1 MSSLNNRELFTFYS
15 VDKSVEFNYPAIA
28 STDSCIFAVATFHNL
43 ILILDL
49 EIPSDLNCR
58 SLFFRETEMEGE
70 IFTSCAGIMITYNEL
85 PDSTTI
91 NRALGSIGAFI
102 IVDNSTDSQIIRKLD
117 ESIGQLERVKIVHNR
132 MNLGIS
138 RAINIGLKEAKNLG
152 KKFVFILDGD
162 ARVNKEYF
170 SECYRTWIKLEKQ
183 NIKVG
188 IVCPIV
194 MDEGLVP
201 SLNFSNGFSYIK
213 DAINSGIMTSVEVF
227 EETGGF
233 DEGLFVESAD
243 FSFTD
248 RVRGRGY
255 RICRVNKILIEQ
267 TFGIRRTRN
276 SLLLA
281 LLDRVSLANSIVSLR
296 TNTMNVF
303 MRRYPLYKPERRQE
317 YYSSM
322 AKLNSGGLNFQRR
335 TRVAM
340 SKILDS
346 IAYRAYSKLIS
357 KGES

>member
-1 MSSLNNRELFTFYS
+1 
-15 VDKSVEFNYPAIA
+15 
-28 STDSCIFAVATFHNL
+28 
-43 ILILDL
+43 
-49 EIPSDLNCR
+49 
-58 SLFFRETEMEGE
+58 
-70 IFTSCAGIMITYNEL
+70 MIIYNEI

-91 NRALGSIGAFI
+91 KIALESIGAFI
-102 IVDNSTDSQIIRKLD
+102 IVDNSTDSQIIKQLD
-117 ESIGQLERVKIVHNR
+117 ESIGQLEGVKIVHNR
-132 MNLGIS
+132 TNLGIS

-162 ARVNKEYF
+162 ARVSKEYF
-170 SECYRTWIKLEKQ
+170 SECYRTWMKLEEE
-183 NIKVG
+183 NVKVG

-201 SLNFSNGFSYIK
+201 SLDFKNGISYIK
-213 DAINSGIMTSVEVF
+213 GAINSGIMTSVEVF
-227 EETGGF
+227 EETGGY

-243 FSFTD
+243 FSFAD
-248 RVRGRGY
+248 RVRARGY
-255 RICRVNKILIEQ
+255 NICRVNKTLIEQ

-281 LLDRVSLANSIVSLR
+281 LLDRVSLANSLVSLR

-303 MRRYPLYKPERRQE
+303 MRRYPLYRPERRQE
-317 YYSSM
+317 YYSGM

-335 TRVAM
+335 TRVAI

-346 IAYRAYSKLIS
+346 IAYRSYSKLIS